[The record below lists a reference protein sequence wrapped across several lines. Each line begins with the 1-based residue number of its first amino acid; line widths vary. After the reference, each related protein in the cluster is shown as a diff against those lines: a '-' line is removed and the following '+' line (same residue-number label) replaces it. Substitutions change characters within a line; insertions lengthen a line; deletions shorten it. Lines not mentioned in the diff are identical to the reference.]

1 MIKHV
6 GLIATLCWLGI
17 LGASANAD
25 AAPIT
30 LNLDCVLNFNPCQPS
45 ATYGT
50 ITLNQVGSGISITV
64 DLAGT
69 HGKFRDLMLNY
80 SGLATEITDNDR
92 HNTVSLTPDG
102 FRLNPY
108 DGQFD
113 VGGGGRKGWRG
124 RDSYSTLLTGDV
136 PLLLTDFLSPG
147 SGMYAV
153 VRIQHA
159 GGRAWSHC
167 RGASGPGCGPGLI
180 GHGSLMIGATT
191 EQLQLTAAPE
201 PASLVLLGT
210 GLLGAVAARRRRKPA
225 TRDSSSTRRIG

>member
-1 MIKHV
+1 MIKHAA
-6 GLIATLCWLGI
+6 LTATLCLLGI
-17 LGASANAD
+17 VGTPHQAD
-25 AAPIT
+25 AAPIV

-50 ITLNQVGSGISITV
+50 ITLNQVGSGISVTV
-64 DLAGT
+64 DLVGT
-69 HGKFRDLMLNY
+69 HQKFRDLMLNY

-136 PLLLTDFLSPG
+136 PLLLADFLSPG

-180 GHGSLMIGATT
+180 GHGSLMIGASA
-191 EQLQLTAAPE
+191 EQLQLTSAPE

-210 GLLGAVAARRRRKPA
+210 GLLGAVAARRRRKAA
-225 TRDSSSTRRIG
+225 TRPR

>member
-1 MIKHV
+1 MIKHAA
-6 GLIATLCWLGI
+6 LTATLCLFGI
-17 LGASANAD
+17 VGAPHQAD
-25 AAPIT
+25 AAPIV

-69 HGKFRDLMLNY
+69 HRKFRDLMLNY
-80 SGLATEITDNDR
+80 SGLATEITDNER

-102 FRLNPY
+102 FHLNPY
-108 DGQFD
+108 DGLFD
-113 VGGGGRKGWRG
+113 VGGGGRKGWSG
-124 RDSYSTLLTGDV
+124 RDTYSTVLTGDV

-153 VRIQHA
+153 LRIQHV
-159 GGRAWSHC
+159 GGPARSYC
-167 RGASGPGCGPGLI
+167 RGDSGPGCGLGLI
-180 GHGSLMIGATT
+180 GPGSLRVGASA
-191 EQLQLTAAPE
+191 EQLQLTAVPE

-210 GLLGAVAARRRRKPA
+210 GLLGAVAARRRRKTA
-225 TRDSSSTRRIG
+225 TRPR

>member
-1 MIKHV
+1 MIKHAALTV
-6 GLIATLCWLGI
+6 TLCLLGI
-17 LGASANAD
+17 VGAPQQAD
-25 AAPIT
+25 AAPIV

-50 ITLNQVGSGISITV
+50 ITLNQVGSGISVTV

-69 HGKFRDLMLNY
+69 HQKFRDLMLNY

-108 DGQFD
+108 DGLFD
-113 VGGGGRKGWRG
+113 VGGGGRNGWSG

-136 PLLLTDFLSPG
+136 PLLLTDFLSAG

-159 GGRAWSHC
+159 GGRARSYC
-167 RGASGPGCGPGLI
+167 RGGSGPGCGPGLI
-180 GHGSLMIGATT
+180 GPGSLKIGAST

-210 GLLGAVAARRRRKPA
+210 GLLGAVAARRRRKTA
-225 TRDSSSTRRIG
+225 TRPH